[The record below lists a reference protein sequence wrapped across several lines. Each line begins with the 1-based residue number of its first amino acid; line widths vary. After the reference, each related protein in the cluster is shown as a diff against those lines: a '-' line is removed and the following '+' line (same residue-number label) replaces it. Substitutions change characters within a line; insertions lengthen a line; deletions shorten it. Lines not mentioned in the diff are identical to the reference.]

1 MTYSNSEN
9 SSQLYFWV
17 SLRVEYARY
26 EFDQL
31 LRHSTDFDNFL
42 VIILSF
48 SFFFSI
54 NGHNHMPVIFKVL
67 LCLVNVLLKTG
78 ILLTEFMRHYA
89 LSEQLFLSNC
99 LL

>member
-1 MTYSNSEN
+1 MTYSNFEN
-9 SSQLYFWV
+9 SSQLFWV
-17 SLRVEYARY
+17 SLHVEYARY

-42 VIILSF
+42 VIILSS

-54 NGHNHMPVIFKVL
+54 NGRSHMPGIFTVL
-67 LCLVNVLLKTG
+67 FCLVNIVLKTR
-78 ILLTEFMRHYA
+78 ILPTEFMRYYA